1 MVNVFQT
8 ILDVAG
14 TMEVH
19 LHGEDPPKVRIKV
32 HSGRKVEVTM
42 AKVRK
47 PRKER
52 PNRKAAQKAKVSG
65 NKSEQKESVSKKE
78 ASILLELFLGLR
90 YLKNSDER
98 YEACRSQKRK
108 WNRSRVRP
116 TGVPRFCFFFGRLKS
131 SFIGL

>member
-90 YLKNSDER
+90 YLKN
-98 YEACRSQKRK
+98 
-108 WNRSRVRP
+108 
-116 TGVPRFCFFFGRLKS
+116 
-131 SFIGL
+131 